1 MLAEHGKD
9 GFYKGRIAQSIVDIV
24 NDNGGRLT
32 LDDLE
37 NHSSTLCDPISTTY
51 EGIRVWEIPPNGQG
65 IIVLL
70 ALNILK
76 NFSLKGRERS
86 NGNSNQNLNQLKVD
100 KSLTEASHLHAW
112 FLCLWLCAI
121 FEQ

>member
-9 GFYKGRIAQSIVDIV
+9 GFYKGRIAQAIVDIV
-24 NDNGGRLT
+24 NDNGGQLT

-37 NHSSTLCDPISTTY
+37 NHSSTFCDPISTTY

-76 NFSLKGRERS
+76 NFPIKGIDTLTVSQNFKMFYQSIDNYRKLKITI
-86 NGNSNQNLNQLKVD
+86 Q
-100 KSLTEASHLHAW
+100 
-112 FLCLWLCAI
+112 
-121 FEQ
+121 